1 MKLWMRSLK
10 EKKKWPWHFSV
21 SESLEKAMFRIVCTK
36 GNVARILKEFLLFSL
51 VFGDGGWVWVVL
63 NGGKSQ
69 CCPENADSQKLLSLA
84 FALLRLAVSIR
95 IDFLGVLPLDSAFTW
110 TQTNNGCFPE
120 TRSTDILLLTIPRNS
135 SLRPQQPARPSGY
148 LWTIRM
154 TANRKNS
161 SLNSVY
167 MHTAQ
172 WRKYALRN
180 LPRQKAEN
188 NWQVLRL
195 YLRVIKCRTKS
206 YPLVDN
212 SGRPALKSANLSG
225 LGNTIHCC

>member
-1 MKLWMRSLK
+1 M
-10 EKKKWPWHFSV
+10 V
-21 SESLEKAMFRIVCTK
+21 
-36 GNVARILKEFLLFSL
+36 
-51 VFGDGGWVWVVL
+51 
-63 NGGKSQ
+63 
-69 CCPENADSQKLLSLA
+69 SLA

-120 TRSTDILLLTIPRNS
+120 TRSTDILLLAIPRNS
-135 SLRPQQPARPSGY
+135 SQRPQQLTRTSGY
-148 LWTIRM
+148 LWTIRL
-154 TANRKNS
+154 TATRKKTA
-161 SLNSVY
+161 LWILY

-172 WRKYALRN
+172 WRKYAPRN
-180 LPRQKAEN
+180 LSRREAEIS
-188 NWQVLRL
+188 WQVLRV

-212 SGRPALKSANLSG
+212 SGRPALKSAKLSG